1 MIINFTDKHQFHTRL
16 QLKGQTIEIVP
27 KMKILGTVVTDRL
40 SWDENCAILVKK
52 VNAWMQLLKTVWSFG
67 FSKEELVHLW
77 KIFCRSIL
85 EQTCV
90 LWDSGLTEQNRTDL
104 ERTQKTF
111 TKLVL
116 QEEYT
121 DYKSALLTL
130 QLETLEI
137 RQKTLSLNFAMFS
150 LADGLLRDLF
160 PLRRKAHLMKTRS
173 KDKYKITHANT
184 ERFKN
189 SHVLTKQSM
198 LNREEL
204 TK

>member
-1 MIINFTDKHQFHTRL
+1 MV
-16 QLKGQTIEIVP
+16 LK
-27 KMKILGTVVTDRL
+27 
-40 SWDENCAILVKK
+40 
-52 VNAWMQLLKTVWSFG
+52 
-67 FSKEELVHLW
+67 
-77 KIFCRSIL
+77 
-85 EQTCV
+85 
-90 LWDSGLTEQNRTDL
+90 
-104 ERTQKTF
+104 
-111 TKLVL
+111 
-116 QEEYT
+116 EEYT

-137 RQKTLSLNFAMFS
+137 RRKTLSLNFAKSS

-160 PLRRKAHLMKTRS
+160 PLQRKAHLMKTRS

-189 SHVLTKQSM
+189 SPVLTMQRM

>member
-1 MIINFTDKHQFHTRL
+1 
-16 QLKGQTIEIVP
+16 
-27 KMKILGTVVTDRL
+27 
-40 SWDENCAILVKK
+40 
-52 VNAWMQLLKTVWSFG
+52 MQLLRKGWSFG
-67 FSKEELVHLW
+67 SSKEEMVHLW

-137 RQKTLSLNFAMFS
+137 RRKTLSLNFAKSS

-160 PLRRKAHLMKTRS
+160 PLQRKAHLMKTRS

-189 SHVLTKQSM
+189 SPVLTMQRM